1 MQCNLYLWLLDHC
14 LCTGSGSVKV
24 PGVLVVL
31 MVLWVL
37 LSGPLVQSKERA
49 ATVATNVTNVTNVT
63 NATNADGD
71 LTLFAARHFYINM
84 DPEWIIP

>member
-63 NATNADGD
+63 NADGD

>member
-49 ATVATNVTNVTNVT
+49 ATVATNVTN
-63 NATNADGD
+63 ATNADGD

>member
-1 MQCNLYLWLLDHC
+1 MQCNLYLWVLDHC

-49 ATVATNVTNVTNVT
+49 ATVATNVTNVTN
-63 NATNADGD
+63 ATNADGD

>member
-49 ATVATNVTNVTNVT
+49 ATVATNVTNVTN
-63 NATNADGD
+63 ATNADGD